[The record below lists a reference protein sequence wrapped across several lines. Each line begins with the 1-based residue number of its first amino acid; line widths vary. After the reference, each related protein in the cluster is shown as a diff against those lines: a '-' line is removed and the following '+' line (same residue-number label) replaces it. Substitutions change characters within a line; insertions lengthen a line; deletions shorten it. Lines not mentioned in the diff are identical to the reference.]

1 MREAPARAALQ
12 SVGDHGD
19 PWNMI
24 GDLGDHARPVI
35 VEDSGYYPSYGSDL
49 LLGFPRW
56 PSQIAAPPPNPPYAM
71 RKLPKQ
77 RRASTTVDAILEA
90 AARILVET
98 GYATVSTN
106 RIAERAGV
114 GIGSLYEYFPGK
126 EAIFA
131 ELRRREMA
139 KWYARLLA
147 GPGSGKP
154 EEVIRHIVAAQVR
167 YAVENPPFYAALEF
181 EVPVSTV
188 AELQNAIQGHFL
200 ALSTAYL
207 EDHRERHLPQGA
219 DRACRGV
226 PVPLGQ
232 FHRARFRDALATGT
246 ERRSPR
252 QRTRGRGC

>member
-1 MREAPARAALQ
+1 MAL
-12 SVGDHGD
+12 
-19 PWNMI
+19 
-24 GDLGDHARPVI
+24 A
-35 VEDSGYYPSYGSDL
+35 E
-49 LLGFPRW
+49 
-56 PSQIAAPPPNPPYAM
+56 AAPPPNPPYAM

-98 GYATVSTN
+98 GYATASTN

-147 GPGSGKP
+147 GPGSGTP

-167 YAVENPPFYAALEF
+167 YAVENPPLYAALEA
-181 EVPVSTV
+181 EVPGAAV

-207 EDHRERHLPQGA
+207 EDHRERLCPKAPIGFVAEFLARLVSSTVHGFAMHSPQELSGDHLVNELVDA
-219 DRACRGV
+219 V
-226 PVPLGQ
+226 
-232 FHRARFRDALATGT
+232 ARYLLKDSCTDTPSAVDTPG
-246 ERRSPR
+246 P
-252 QRTRGRGC
+252 